1 MGALSPERRI
11 ARFPRFGVL
20 AGRALLSVL
29 LVLGLL
35 LAVVDGLQ
43 DVPFYVSF
51 AAVGAALAVRR
62 PHNSVGWLLLVLSA
76 LQVVSSMT
84 LPAMAGP
91 LLSGTAPLA
100 VRWSGTWPGSVLDKS
115 QAGRCSIGSIR
126 AWRSFCW
133 LSPR

>member
-43 DVPFYVSF
+43 TCPS
-51 AAVGAALAVRR
+51 
-62 PHNSVGWLLLVLSA
+62 
-76 LQVVSSMT
+76 T
-84 LPAMAGP
+84 
-91 LLSGTAPLA
+91 
-100 VRWSGTWPGSVLDKS
+100 
-115 QAGRCSIGSIR
+115 
-126 AWRSFCW
+126 
-133 LSPR
+133 